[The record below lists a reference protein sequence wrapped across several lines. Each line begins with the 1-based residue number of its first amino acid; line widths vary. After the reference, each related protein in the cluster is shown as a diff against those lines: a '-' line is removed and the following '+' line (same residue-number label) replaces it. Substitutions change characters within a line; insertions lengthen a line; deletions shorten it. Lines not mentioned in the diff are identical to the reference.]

1 MKNSRTV
8 PTWAEIN
15 LDNIKYNLNNIKKL
29 LKEDTK
35 ICGVVKANAYGHG
48 SIQISKLLE
57 REKVDYLAVSRLE
70 EGLELRQNNITLPI
84 LCLGYI
90 PDEALIEGI
99 KNKISLTVYSY
110 KIAKLISDISKQ
122 LNLISKIHIKIDTGM
137 SRIGLKANL
146 DSINE
151 ILKIS
156 ELSNIEIEGIYTHFA
171 TADEKNKEFT
181 YNQVQKYNMVTEELE
196 KIGIHIPIKHVSN
209 SAATVDMKDLNYNM
223 VRCGI
228 VLYGHYP
235 SDDVNKDILKLKPA
249 MTLKTRISHIKE
261 IEPNTGISYG
271 LKYIS
276 KETEKIITLPI
287 GYADGFTRMQSNPK
301 VYIKGH
307 EFDIVGRICMDQCMA
322 KIHVNIDIKVG
333 DEVIIFSESENE
345 SVENISNDLKTI
357 NYEVLC
363 MISRRVERIYMERNA
378 ILQHCSYLVK

>member
-1 MKNSRTV
+1 MTNSITA

-57 REKVDYLAVSRLE
+57 REKVDYLAVARLE
-70 EGLELRQNNITLPI
+70 EGIELRQNSITTPI

-90 PDEALIEGI
+90 PNEGLIEGI
-99 KNKISLTVYSY
+99 KNRISLTVYSY
-110 KIAKLISDISKQ
+110 KTAKIINDISKE
-122 LNLISKIHIKIDTGM
+122 LDLITKIHIKIDTGM
-137 SRIGLKANL
+137 SRIGLKPNIK
-146 DSINE
+146 SINE
-151 ILKIS
+151 ILDIYK
-156 ELSNIEIEGIYTHFA
+156 LSNIEIEGVYTHFA
-171 TADEKNKEFT
+171 TADESSKEFT
-181 YNQVQKYNMVTEELE
+181 YKQVQQYNMVIEELE
-196 KIGIHIPIKHVSN
+196 KLGIDIPIKHVSN
-209 SAATVDMKDLNYNM
+209 SAATMDLRELNYNM

-261 IEPNTGISYG
+261 IEPNTGVSYG

-276 KETEKIITLPI
+276 KSTEKIVTLSI
-287 GYADGFTRMQSNPK
+287 GYADGFTRIQNNPK
-301 VYIKGH
+301 VYINGH
-307 EFDIVGRICMDQCMA
+307 TFDIVGRICMDQCMA
-322 KIHVNIDIKVG
+322 KINEDIDIKVG

-345 SVENISNDLKTI
+345 CVENISNDLKTI